1 MSIASQLEALSTNL
15 TAAKNAVTTKGG
27 TVGDTGLA
35 GLASEIATIPSGGTE
50 DWGEVTF
57 KTSAMESPQ
66 TVTIGDEDEYNLLSV
81 YNAAHTIGGESF
93 YNTDILSVKLGTS
106 ASYAPR
112 DFLRGASSM
121 TTITGVDN
129 LRVILD
135 DFLYNCVAIN
145 SELDFKNLHSVGINF
160 MYGCSAF
167 NSTLKLG
174 KITYIAGHFM
184 DGCTAFAQT
193 LTVPASVGF
202 VDVFFMNNC
211 NNVTSLVVNAPSSN
225 TNLKTSN
232 NTLATTD
239 NTAPIYSTGVT
250 LTGTEASRWKNRFE
264 DRTSSP
270 YRKLILGV

>member
-35 GLASEIATIPSGGTE
+35 GLASEIATIPSGGSE

-66 TVTIGDEDEYNLLSV
+66 TVTIGNEDEYNLLTV

-93 YNTDILSVKLGTS
+93 YNSDILSVKLGTS

-112 DFLRGASSM
+112 NFLRASTNL
-121 TTITGVDN
+121 TTIIGVEN
-129 LRVILD
+129 IKVVLD
-135 DFLYNCVAIN
+135 DFLYGCSSFN
-145 SELDFKNLHSVGINF
+145 SELDFKNLHSVGTYF
-160 MYGCSAF
+160 MRDCSAF

-174 KITYIAGHFM
+174 KITYIAGNFM
-184 DGCTAFAQT
+184 DGCTSFSKT
-193 LTVPASVGF
+193 LTVPSTVNY

-250 LTGTEASRWKNRFE
+250 LTGTEASRWKNRFD
-264 DRTSSP
+264 DRSSSP